1 MSNSKVVYMC
11 PITRQGYDN
20 EIEPRLNY
28 LSNKWDLSSEE
39 IFEYLLL
46 QESLEE
52 LKYSEENNQDS

>member
-1 MSNSKVVYMC
+1 MC

-52 LKYSEENNQDS
+52 LKYSEENHQDS